1 MSGEEDDDEA
11 MALRHTSSLEKA
23 IHFVRLL
30 SVDSHAMWMVE
41 DKEGKWF
48 VFPDELQAPMEA
60 AFKQWVAF
68 GSSPNR
74 PYHEYRKGRGRYEV
88 NFSTMHQTR
97 KDTGKTRKILRT
109 PNPHY
114 TVA

>member
-1 MSGEEDDDEA
+1 
-11 MALRHTSSLEKA
+11 
-23 IHFVRLL
+23 
-30 SVDSHAMWMVE
+30 MWMVE

-48 VFPDELQAPMEA
+48 VFPGELHAPMEA

-68 GSSPNR
+68 GPSPNR
-74 PYHEYRKGRGRYEV
+74 PYDHEYRLGKGRYEV

-97 KDTGKTRKILRT
+97 KDTGKTRKILRA

>member
-1 MSGEEDDDEA
+1 
-11 MALRHTSSLEKA
+11 
-23 IHFVRLL
+23 
-30 SVDSHAMWMVE
+30 MWMVE

-48 VFPDELQAPMEA
+48 VFPGELHAPMEA
-60 AFKQWVAF
+60 AFKQWVAC
-68 GSSPNR
+68 GSSPNP
-74 PYHEYRKGRGRYEV
+74 PYAECTWGKGCYEV

-97 KDTGKTRKILRT
+97 KDTGKTREILRT